1 MDGVDNPQVRARAH
15 HGLAVNRL
23 HSADA
28 RRRASRPR
36 VTPGV
41 RWGRGA
47 ASVRPEEPLS
57 VAATLR
63 SPVIAGFV
71 GVLGVLTAIAL
82 GVALTSLSLSL
93 SLSTILISI
102 GAAMFIA
109 LGLDPVVRLLVGRG
123 LRRPLAIG
131 SSRSRSCRKL
141 LPRECTFGP

>member
-1 MDGVDNPQVRARAH
+1 M
-15 HGLAVNRL
+15 
-23 HSADA
+23 
-28 RRRASRPR
+28 
-36 VTPGV
+36 TPGV

-82 GVALTSLSLSL
+82 GVALTSLSLSLSL